1 MNSPRPA
8 SARWRPATP
17 FRRCNGIENGAAIP
31 GATNSTY
38 TIASA
43 ALTNNGALFDLVAAN
58 VVSNVNYSVTSS
70 VVTLTVNP
78 INTPI
83 AVTGYNRDVVVES
96 NAVGPPFNSYALEM
110 NANEGT
116 AFYQYGLPGY
126 SYGLP
131 ASGSFFQRGGRHPL
145 PVPALYGQ

>member
-1 MNSPRPA
+1 MVAGN
-8 SARWRPATP
+8 P
-17 FRRCNGIENGAAIP
+17 FPTLQWYQNGAPIP

-70 VVTLTVNP
+70 VVTLTVNA

-83 AVTGYNRDVVVES
+83 AVTGYNRIVVVES
-96 NAVGPPFNSYALEM
+96 NAVGPPL
-110 NANEGT
+110 T
-116 AFYQYGLPGY
+116 TTPWK
-126 SYGLP
+126 
-131 ASGSFFQRGGRHPL
+131 
-145 PVPALYGQ
+145 